1 MQERDRLLPTIALP
15 GLLSLLI
22 SAAALMASPG
32 PATLSVTATAAAYG
46 FRGSLVYVLGV
57 NLGTIAVLLAVAF
70 GASTLLHAMPQLAL
84 PITIAASL
92 YIIYLAFRIATA
104 PPLSDEVAKAAP
116 GWLPGLALAISNP
129 KAYLAIAAVYS
140 KAMLVPSDAL
150 ADAIL
155 KCIVLSVAI
164 IVIHTLWAVAG
175 SILTATLRDPRASR
189 LVNLALAAALV
200 LVLFI

>member
-1 MQERDRLLPTIALP
+1 MFPPIALS

-46 FRGSLVYVLGV
+46 FRSSLAYVLGI
-57 NLGTIAVLLAVAF
+57 NLGTIAVLLAVAL
-70 GASTLLHAMPQLAL
+70 GASALLHAIPQLAM
-84 PITIAASL
+84 PVSVAASL
-92 YIIYLAFRIATA
+92 YILYLAFRIATA
-104 PPLSDEVAKAAP
+104 PPLSDEADKAAP

-129 KAYLAIAAVYS
+129 KAYLAIGAVFS
-140 KAMLVPSDAL
+140 KSVLIASDAS

-155 KCIVLSVAI
+155 KCIVLSAAI
-164 IVIHTLWAVAG
+164 IVIHALWAVAG
-175 SILTATLRDPRASR
+175 SVLTATLRDPKASR

-200 LVLFI
+200 AVLLADIF